1 MLDTIWEQLR
11 ARLRESEVN
20 EAKYLLGRERVERTE
35 DVVQEIESLLG
46 LFDEIPSQFKDLT
59 NHKQK
64 VEFYLNKLAGK
75 ARELG
80 VNTSDLIGL
89 KTPRDRFIFEFLAEG
104 ASTRPSTAD
113 SSRFTGSIPGL
124 ESINEYNGKMVTFI
138 EDHQAE
144 LKCGIDSEYE
154 FLTAKATAVQ
164 NELIGIASIPSVK
177 EVSEFTKKLEEAV
190 VNEIHPALFQLS
202 GKVSKVQNEQ
212 QELKEDWDF
221 EFEIEKPRGPICKPK
236 LREIK
241 KPVRPVTPA
250 VREEL
255 NTTTQ
260 SFGNGKMS
268 RRLRSLVKDHHDLP
282 M

>member
-11 ARLRESEVN
+11 IRLRESEID
-20 EAKYLLGRERVERTE
+20 EAKYLLGRERVEKTE

-46 LFDEIPSQFKDLT
+46 LFDEVPSQFKDLS

-80 VNTSDLIGL
+80 VNTTDLIGL

-113 SSRFTGSIPGL
+113 SSKLTEKIPGL
-124 ESINEYNGKMVTFI
+124 DSINEYKGKMVNFI
-138 EDHQAE
+138 EDHQDE
-144 LKCGIDSEYE
+144 LKRGIDAEYE
-154 FLTAKATAVQ
+154 FLTARATGVQ
-164 NELIGIASIPSVK
+164 NELIGITSIPSVK

-202 GKVSKVQNEQ
+202 GKVAKVQIEQ
-212 QELKEDWDF
+212 QEVKEDWDF
-221 EFEIEKPRGPICKPK
+221 EFVLEKPQVPICKPK

-250 VREEL
+250 VNGEL